1 MTGSAR
7 LGIIAG
13 GGALPREIIAACR
26 TRGQAVYL
34 LALDGQTDLETT
46 ALAPHS
52 WHRLGAAGEI
62 FDRLRAEGV
71 REVVFA
77 GKVKRPSLLSLT
89 PDPRGAAFLARIG
102 FRALG
107 DDGLLRA
114 VADEFER
121 EGFVLRAVPDVL
133 AAAGI
138 PPGPLGIY
146 RPDRV
151 AEADIARGITVLRAL
166 DPVDV
171 GQAVVVQQ
179 GMVLAVEAIEGTDA
193 MIARAGQLK
202 RSGGGGVLVKLAKAP
217 QDKRLD
223 LPGLGPETVAAAAA
237 AGLAGLA
244 FDAQYT
250 TLIDRAETIARA
262 DAAGLF
268 LFAVST
274 P

>member
-34 LALDGQTDLETT
+34 LALDGQTDPETT
-46 ALAPHS
+46 TLAPHS

-62 FDRLRAEGV
+62 FDRLRTEGV

-89 PDPRGAAFLARIG
+89 PDARGAAFLARIG

-114 VADEFER
+114 VAEEFER
-121 EGFVLRAVPDVL
+121 EGFVLRAVPEVL
-133 AAAGI
+133 AAPGI
-138 PPGPLGIY
+138 PLGPLGIH
-146 RPDRV
+146 RPDTT
-151 AEADIARGITVLRAL
+151 AEADIARGIAVLRAL

-193 MIARAGQLK
+193 MIARAGLLK
-202 RSGGGGVLVKLAKAP
+202 RPGGGGVLVKLAKAA

-223 LPGLGPETVAAAAA
+223 LPGLGPETAAAVAA

-244 FDAQYT
+244 FDAQHT
-250 TLIDRAETIARA
+250 TLIDRAGTIARA

-268 LFAVST
+268 LVGMPT